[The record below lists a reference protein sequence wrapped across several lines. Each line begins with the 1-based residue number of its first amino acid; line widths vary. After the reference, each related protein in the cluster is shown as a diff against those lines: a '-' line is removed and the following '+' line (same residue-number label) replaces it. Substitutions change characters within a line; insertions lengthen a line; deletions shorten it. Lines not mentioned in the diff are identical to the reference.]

1 MSSFRIRRAT
11 EADIAAIAAVGARA
25 WASNVFLFEPEL
37 PGMRMHV
44 EKAFR
49 AFADSSYSNVLVGE
63 LDNVVLGWG
72 AREEDNDYISDL
84 WVDPVVQGQG
94 IGSAILRILM
104 SNIRDAGYLRARIS
118 THARNVKAI
127 RLYEREGFVI
137 VEQGPEWST
146 SLEREIDKVKML
158 AELG

>member
-11 EADIAAIAAVGARA
+11 EADIAAIAAVGSRA
-25 WASNVFLFEPEL
+25 WASNVFSFEPEL
-37 PGMRMHV
+37 PGMRRHV

-49 AFADSSYSNVLVGE
+49 TFAESSYGNVMVAE
-63 LDNVVLGWG
+63 IDETVLGWG
-72 AREEDNDYISDL
+72 ARDEDNDYISDL
-84 WVDPVVQGQG
+84 WVDPVVHGQG
-94 IGSAILRILM
+94 IGSAILRTLKSDIA
-104 SNIRDAGYLRARIS
+104 DAGYSKARIS
-118 THARNVKAI
+118 THARNVRAI

>member
-1 MSSFRIRRAT
+1 MVVTIRRAT

-25 WASNVFLFEPEL
+25 WASNIFSFEPEL
-37 PGMRMHV
+37 PGMRAHV

-49 AFADSSYSNVLVGE
+49 VFAETSFNQVLVADADGA
-63 LDNVVLGWG
+63 VVGWG
-72 AREEDNDYISDL
+72 ARDEDNDYISDL
-84 WVDPVVQGQG
+84 WVEPAVQGQG
-94 IGSAILRILM
+94 IGSSLLRAIKLAIAE
-104 SNIRDAGYLRARIS
+104 AGYDKARIS
-118 THARNVKAI
+118 THARNLGAI
-127 RLYEREGFVI
+127 RLYRREGFEI